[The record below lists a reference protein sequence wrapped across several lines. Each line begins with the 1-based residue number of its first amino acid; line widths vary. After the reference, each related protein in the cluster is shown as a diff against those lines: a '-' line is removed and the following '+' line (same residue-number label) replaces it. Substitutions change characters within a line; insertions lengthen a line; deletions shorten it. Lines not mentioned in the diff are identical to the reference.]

1 MTTKKIKLLEG
12 YSYPVKPE
20 SVFYN
25 VKQILLIQNNN
36 KAINLTDD
44 MHMWNDLK
52 LRIPEIFDLTRKL
65 EKRYQRAIFKFTT
78 ARKAK
83 TLGEF
88 CKICA
93 NDLNKAIPL
102 NEKTKLEYILYTV
115 KSFLKEHYGYTD
127 SELQDNAN
135 IDTDLLLDNLTRI
148 ELMDELENVFNAQI
162 SDNITIYTAKTL
174 KEYAVACIPQ
184 ITSTKKKDKTITVT
198 NNYQRKINAI
208 VKNMRQN
215 KR

>member
-44 MHMWNDLK
+44 MHMWRDLK
-52 LRIPEIFDLTRKL
+52 LRIPEIFDLIREL

-88 CKICA
+88 CKTCA

-102 NEKTKLEYILYTV
+102 NEKTKVEYILYTV

-148 ELMDELENVFNAQI
+148 ELMNELENVFNAQI

-184 ITSTKKKDKTITVT
+184 ITSTQKQSKANIIANNYTKTIANIA
-198 NNYQRKINAI
+198 NNIRQR
-208 VKNMRQN
+208 
-215 KR
+215 

>member
-36 KAINLTDD
+36 KATNLTED

-52 LRIPEIFDLTRKL
+52 LRIPEIFDLIREL

-93 NDLNKAIPL
+93 SDLNKDVSL
-102 NEKTKLEYILYTV
+102 NDKTKLENILYTI

-127 SELQDNAN
+127 LELQDDAN

-148 ELMDELENVFNAQI
+148 ELMNELETVFNAQI
-162 SDNITIYTAKTL
+162 SDNMTIYTAKTL

-184 ITSTKKKDKTITVT
+184 ITTTQKQNKANVIANNYTKTIANIA
-198 NNYQRKINAI
+198 NNIRH
-208 VKNMRQN
+208 R
-215 KR
+215 